1 MTKTIILLAAI
12 FGEPGTAP
20 QMQIVQSGMTV
31 EECEN
36 TQDVLRESLAEYTLM
51 CATDEA
57 VTTLLGQSTS

>member
-12 FGEPGTAP
+12 FGEPGTTP
-20 QMQIVQSGMTV
+20 QIQIVQSGMTV

-36 TQDVLRESLAEYTLM
+36 TQAVLRESLSEYTLM

-57 VTTLLGQSTS
+57 VTTLLGQSAS

>member
-20 QMQIVQSGMTV
+20 
-31 EECEN
+31 
-36 TQDVLRESLAEYTLM
+36 QDVLRESLAEYTLM